1 MIARWIATAVVWL
14 LTAGFVVAFIGETV
28 MLFWEFGFQPG
39 LTMATF
45 APQQFVFF
53 PTLGV
58 VAVLFFRDAA
68 VLAVES
74 AFSRITPAIAGLAV
88 AVITVVGTG
97 FMVGQ
102 FRGEGSDRSW
112 WEVSLPALLEDHG
125 GPICQPNDETCG
137 ERDTLSVISAH
148 LRMGPAVREGL
159 DLSEHVDTEQA
170 STVLNDYL
178 ALSQLLPA
186 TTVYCVA
193 SGRLET
199 VDACRT
205 SQIEL
210 HHRINDLY
218 AIEGNQSKLG
228 RAHEYF
234 LTAKTAFL
242 FYIFGLGIFILSNHE
257 RMREVCGARII
268 PACKTLPVGALAMVI
283 WPVLNQA
290 YVMTNRAMFGIDRGT
305 GYVEFAPIY
314 VAFTIVWAASI
325 MLFFLRLNRANAAMW
340 TQVGTLSVTGLTVLQ
355 FDVIV
360 RQANRIVGAGAEP
373 AYLIAGVILIVFLSW
388 QAAMIIRASGVTTTP
403 EPSEEAY
410 E

>member
-1 MIARWIATAVVWL
+1 MIARGIATVVVWL
-14 LTAGFVVAFIGETV
+14 LTAGFVFAFVGETV

-68 VLAVES
+68 VLAVEA
-74 AFSRITPAIAGLAV
+74 AFSRVIPAIAGLAV
-88 AVITVVGTG
+88 VVITVAGTS

-102 FRGEGSDRSW
+102 FRGDGSDRSW
-112 WEVSLPALLEDHG
+112 WEVSRSALIEDHG
-125 GPICQPNDETCG
+125 GPICRTNDETCG
-137 ERDTLSVISAH
+137 ERDPLSVVSAH

-159 DLSEHVDTEQA
+159 DLSEHVDTERA

-178 ALSQLLPA
+178 ALSQLLPK
-186 TTVYCVA
+186 TEVYCVA
-193 SGRLET
+193 SGRLES
-199 VDACRT
+199 VEACKA
-205 SQIEL
+205 SQIAL
-210 HHRINDLY
+210 HDRINALH
-218 AIEGNQSKLG
+218 AIDGNQSKLG

-257 RMREVCGARII
+257 RMRDVCGERII

-290 YVMTNRAMFGIDRGT
+290 YVMTNRAMFGIDRGF

-325 MLFFLRLNRANAAMW
+325 ILFFLRLNRANAQMW
-340 TQVGTLSVTGLTVLQ
+340 TQVGTLSITGLTVLQ

-388 QAAMIIRASGVTTTP
+388 QAAMIIRASGVGGTTQSSQQAF
-403 EPSEEAY
+403 E
-410 E
+410 